1 MMALL
6 EVKGVSKH
14 YGGVAAV
21 NDVEMTVD
29 DGEIIGL
36 IGPNGAGKTTL
47 FNCISGVDDP
57 TAGRV
62 LLGGRDITDLAPH
75 RRSRLG
81 MARTFQNMQLF
92 SRMTVLD
99 NLRTAVDTRTPRG
112 LLADA
117 LRLPRS
123 RFEERRSEVLAR
135 SVLHLLDLD
144 RVVDEVAA
152 GLPIGTQR
160 RVELARALCLRP
172 RILLLDEPAAGLD
185 AEETAGLCTTLEEIV
200 ERFGTALLL
209 IDHDMALVMRAC
221 DHVYVLDRG
230 RLIAEG
236 PPSLI
241 RENPTVVRAYLGEA
255 A

>member
-21 NDVEMTVD
+21 SDVDMVVD

-47 FNCISGVDDP
+47 FNCISGVDDA
-57 TAGRV
+57 TSGRV
-62 LLGGRDITDLAPH
+62 LLGGRDITGLAPH

-92 SRMTVLD
+92 SRMSVLD

-144 RVVDEVAA
+144 DVVDEVAA
-152 GLPIGTQR
+152 DLPIGTQR
-160 RVELARALCLRP
+160 RVELARALCLQP

-185 AEETAGLCTTLEEIV
+185 AAETAGLCTTLEAIV

-209 IDHDMALVMRAC
+209 IDHDMALVMRTC

-230 RLIAEG
+230 QLIAEG

>member
-1 MMALL
+1 MALL
-6 EVKGVSKH
+6 EVSGASKH

-21 NDVEMTVD
+21 SDVDLTVD
-29 DGEIIGL
+29 ESEIVGL

-47 FNCISGVDDP
+47 FNCISGVDD
-57 TAGRV
+57 ASSGRV
-62 LLGGRDITDLAPH
+62 RLDGRDITDLAPH

-92 SRMTVLD
+92 SRMSVLD
-99 NLRTAVDTRTPRG
+99 NLRTAVDTRARRSIA
-112 LLADA
+112 ADA
-117 LRLPRS
+117 LRLPRA

-144 RVVDEVAA
+144 EVAGEIA
-152 GLPIGTQR
+152 SDLPIGTQR
-160 RVELARALCLRP
+160 RVELARALCLKP

-185 AEETAGLCTTLEEIV
+185 AGETAALCITLESIV
-200 ERFGTALLL
+200 ERFGTAILL

-236 PPSLI
+236 PPAMI